1 MVMGELPILSARFYP
16 RACGA
21 RVRPGKGDGCHPEL
35 EAAARS
41 LEAYQQRLDE
51 ARARGGREYDA
62 VFDAPPPGIGAHEID
77 GRMVVRRVNGE
88 ELEILGYPRDQV
100 LGRPVV
106 DFIVMDEAS
115 KRAITRKLGGA
126 GELRPFVRSFRRA
139 DGSAVALLL
148 LDRLLRD
155 SSGAIVG
162 IRTVLARAPIAA

>member
-1 MVMGELPILSARFYP
+1 MSAQGTNP
-16 RACGA
+16 
-21 RVRPGKGDGCHPEL
+21 HPEL

-51 ARARGGREYDA
+51 ARARSARAYDE

-88 ELEILGYPRDQV
+88 ELQLLGYTREQV
-100 LGRPVV
+100 VGRPVV
-106 DFIVMDEAS
+106 DLIVMDEAS
-115 KRAITRKLGGA
+115 KRAITRKLGGS

-155 SSGAIVG
+155 PGGAIVG
-162 IRTVLARAPIAA
+162 IRTVLAKAPTSA

>member
-1 MVMGELPILSARFYP
+1 VSAQGTTP
-16 RACGA
+16 
-21 RVRPGKGDGCHPEL
+21 HPEL

-62 VFDAPPPGIGAHEID
+62 VFDAPPPGTGAHEID

-88 ELEILGYPRDQV
+88 ELEILGYSRDQV

-115 KRAITRKLGGA
+115 KRAITRKLGGS